1 MTEFEKIYQN
11 YNPRQAALDEAR
23 ALLTAAAKAAM
34 ADGALP
40 EAELPAFIV
49 EIPADVKNGDIASN
63 IAMAGARSWR
73 KAPKMIADALLAHLP
88 SIENS
93 VFAKVEVAGPG
104 FINLFLA
111 PSFWASV
118 VLGACSNKEYG
129 RTDHGKGAK
138 YNVEFVSANPTGP
151 MHMGNARGGAIGDSL
166 SSLLQ
171 EAGYEVSREFY
182 INDAGNQVAKFG
194 KSLDLRYLQL
204 CSEAGQK
211 VVAECGSDMEKL
223 TKTIYD
229 QTSTPDE
236 NGNIPEEQKDFPFT
250 MPSDVYLGMDIIEH
264 AKNYYDLHGGRELSA
279 KPEEER
285 RKALVDYALPLN
297 EKRLEEDLLKYR
309 IKYDN
314 WFKESTLHNNGAVKA
329 VIEKL
334 KEGGHTYEKDGAL
347 WLKATDFGGDQDFV
361 LVRSNGFPT
370 YIVPDIA
377 YHYDKL
383 ITRAYDKAINVLGAD
398 HHGYVQRMRI
408 ALSALGIDDK
418 RLDVVIMQMV
428 MLIRDGKPCKL
439 SKRSG
444 KAITLTTLL
453 DEVPI
458 DAARFVFN
466 QRNADTHLEFDL
478 DLAVEESSKNPVFY
492 VQYAHARICSV
503 IRKQADEGVKYE
515 GGAVSY
521 TEPAEFALIRKIA
534 EMPEMINTAAKDY
547 DPSALTRYSYELAQA
562 FHKFY
567 DSCPIKDA
575 DADVKQSRLA
585 LCEAARTTLR
595 NVLSLLKVEAP
606 ERM

>member
-1 MTEFEKIYQN
+1 M
-11 YNPRQAALDEAR
+11 YNAVED
-23 ALLTAAAKAAM
+23 AKAQVKEM
-34 ADGALP
+34 IMGALGRLV
-40 EAELPAFIV
+40 AEGKIPSEPLPPFQV
-49 EIPADVKNGDIASN
+49 TIPADNSHGDFSANTALVSAKALKNNPRAIAQ
-63 IAMAGARSWR
+63 
-73 KAPKMIADALLAHLP
+73 MIADAV
-88 SIENS
+88 E
-93 VFAKVEVAGPG
+93 FAGTDFSKVEVAGPG
-104 FINLFLA
+104 FLNFFIGESWFGG
-111 PSFWASV
+111 V
-118 VLGACSNKEYG
+118 VRNAVAMGEDYG
-129 RTDHGKGAK
+129 KTDLGKGK
-138 YNVEFVSANPTGP
+138 RVLVEFVSANPTGP
-151 MHMGNARGGAIGDSL
+151 MHIGNARGGALGDSL

-194 KSLDLRYLQL
+194 KSLDLRYMQL
-204 CSEAGQK
+204 CSDAGQK
-211 VVAECGSDMEKL
+211 VIAECGDDMEKL

-229 QTSTPDE
+229 NTSTPDE
-236 NGNIPEEQKDFPFT
+236 NGDIPEEQKALPFT
-250 MPSDVYLGMDIIEH
+250 MPNDVYLGMDIIEH
-264 AKNYYDLHGGRELSA
+264 AKNYYDLHGGKALSE
-279 KPEEER
+279 KSEEER

-314 WFKESTLHNNGAVKA
+314 WFKESTLHNNGAVND

-334 KEGGHTYEKDGAL
+334 KAGGHTYEKDGAL
-347 WLKATDFGGDQDFV
+347 WLRATDFGGDQDFV

-383 ITRAYDKAINVLGAD
+383 ITRNYDKAINVLGAD

-408 ALSALGIDDK
+408 ALSALGIDEK

-466 QRNADTHLEFDL
+466 QRTADTHLEFDL

-492 VQYAHARICSV
+492 VQYAHARICSI
-503 IRKQADEGVKYE
+503 IRRQADEGVQYQ
-515 GGAVSY
+515 GGEVSY
-521 TEPAEFALIRKIA
+521 SDPAEYALICKIA
-534 EMPEMINTAAKDY
+534 EMPEMINQAAKDY
-547 DPSALTRYSYELAQA
+547 DPSALTRYSYELAQT

-567 DSCPIKDA
+567 DSCPIKGAEDS
-575 DADVKQSRLA
+575 VKLSRLA
-585 LCEAARTTLR
+585 LCTAAKTALK

>member
-1 MTEFEKIYQN
+1 M
-11 YNPRQAALDEAR
+11 YNAVED
-23 ALLTAAAKAAM
+23 AKAQVKEM
-34 ADGALP
+34 IMGALGRLV
-40 EAELPAFIV
+40 AEGKIPSEPLPPFQV
-49 EIPADVKNGDIASN
+49 TIPADNSHGDFSANTALVSAKALKNNPRAIAQ
-63 IAMAGARSWR
+63 
-73 KAPKMIADALLAHLP
+73 MIADAV
-88 SIENS
+88 E
-93 VFAKVEVAGPG
+93 FAGTDFSKVEVAGPG
-104 FINLFLA
+104 FLNFFIGESWFGG
-111 PSFWASV
+111 V
-118 VLGACSNKEYG
+118 VRNAVAMGEDYG
-129 RTDHGKGAK
+129 KTDFGKGK
-138 YNVEFVSANPTGP
+138 RVLVEFVSANPTGP
-151 MHMGNARGGAIGDSL
+151 MHIGNARGGALGDSL

-194 KSLDLRYLQL
+194 KSLDLRYMQL
-204 CSEAGQK
+204 CSDAGQK
-211 VVAECGSDMEKL
+211 VIAECGDDMEKL

-229 QTSTPDE
+229 NTSTPDE
-236 NGNIPEEQKDFPFT
+236 NGDIPEEQKALPFT
-250 MPSDVYLGMDIIEH
+250 MPNDVYLGMDIIEH
-264 AKNYYDLHGGRELSA
+264 AKNYYDLHGGKALSE
-279 KPEEER
+279 KSEEER

-314 WFKESTLHNNGAVKA
+314 WFKESTLHNNGAVND

-334 KEGGHTYEKDGAL
+334 KAGGHTYEKDGAL
-347 WLKATDFGGDQDFV
+347 WLRATDFGGDQDFV

-383 ITRAYDKAINVLGAD
+383 ITRNYDKAINVLGAD

-408 ALSALGIDDK
+408 ALSALGIDEK

-466 QRNADTHLEFDL
+466 QRTADTHLEFDL

-492 VQYAHARICSV
+492 VQYAHARICSI
-503 IRKQADEGVKYE
+503 IRRQADEGVQYQ
-515 GGAVSY
+515 GGEVSY
-521 TEPAEFALIRKIA
+521 SDPAEYALIRKIA
-534 EMPEMINTAAKDY
+534 EMPEMINQAAKDY
-547 DPSALTRYSYELAQA
+547 DPSALTRYSYELAQT

-567 DSCPIKDA
+567 DSCPIKGAEDS
-575 DADVKQSRLA
+575 VKLSRLA
-585 LCEAARTTLR
+585 LCTAAKTALK

>member
-1 MTEFEKIYQN
+1 M
-11 YNPRQAALDEAR
+11 YNAVED
-23 ALLTAAAKAAM
+23 AKAQVKEM
-34 ADGALP
+34 IMGALGRLV
-40 EAELPAFIV
+40 AEGKIPSEPLPPFQV
-49 EIPADVKNGDIASN
+49 TIPADNSHGDFSANTALVSAKALKNNPRAIAQ
-63 IAMAGARSWR
+63 
-73 KAPKMIADALLAHLP
+73 MIADAV
-88 SIENS
+88 E
-93 VFAKVEVAGPG
+93 FAGTDFSKVEVAGPG
-104 FINLFLA
+104 FLNFFIGESWFGG
-111 PSFWASV
+111 V
-118 VLGACSNKEYG
+118 VRNAVAMGEDYG
-129 RTDHGKGAK
+129 KTDLGKGK
-138 YNVEFVSANPTGP
+138 RVLVEFVSANPTGP
-151 MHMGNARGGAIGDSL
+151 MHIGNARGGALGDSL

-194 KSLDLRYLQL
+194 KSLDLRYMQL
-204 CSEAGQK
+204 CSDAGQS
-211 VVAECGSDMEKL
+211 VIAECGDDMEKL

-229 QTSTPDE
+229 NTSTPDE
-236 NGNIPEEQKDFPFT
+236 NGDIPEEQKALPFT
-250 MPSDVYLGMDIIEH
+250 MPNDVYLGMDIIEH
-264 AKNYYDLHGGRELSA
+264 AKNYYDLHGGKALSE
-279 KPEEER
+279 KSDEER

-297 EKRLEEDLLKYR
+297 ERRLEEDLLKYR

-314 WFKESTLHNNGAVKA
+314 WFKESTLHNNGAVA
-329 VIEKL
+329 DVIEKL
-334 KEGGHTYEKDGAL
+334 KAGGHTYEKDGAL
-347 WLKATDFGGDQDFV
+347 WLRATDFGGDQDFV

-383 ITRAYDKAINVLGAD
+383 ITRNYDKAINVLGAD

-408 ALSALGIDDK
+408 ALSALGIDEK

-466 QRNADTHLEFDL
+466 QRTADTHLEFDL

-492 VQYAHARICSV
+492 VQYAHARICSI
-503 IRKQADEGVKYE
+503 IRRQADEGVQYR
-515 GGAVSY
+515 GGEVSY
-521 TEPAEFALIRKIA
+521 SDPAEYALIRKIA
-534 EMPEMINTAAKDY
+534 EMPEMINQAAKDY
-547 DPSALTRYSYELAQA
+547 DPSALTRYSYELAQT

-567 DSCPIKDA
+567 DSCPIKGAEDS
-575 DADVKQSRLA
+575 VKLSRLA
-585 LCEAARTTLR
+585 LCTAAKTALK

>member
-1 MTEFEKIYQN
+1 M
-11 YNPRQAALDEAR
+11 
-23 ALLTAAAKAAM
+23 
-34 ADGALP
+34 
-40 EAELPAFIV
+40 
-49 EIPADVKNGDIASN
+49 
-63 IAMAGARSWR
+63 
-73 KAPKMIADALLAHLP
+73 
-88 SIENS
+88 
-93 VFAKVEVAGPG
+93 
-104 FINLFLA
+104 
-111 PSFWASV
+111 
-118 VLGACSNKEYG
+118 
-129 RTDHGKGAK
+129 
-138 YNVEFVSANPTGP
+138 
-151 MHMGNARGGAIGDSL
+151 
-166 SSLLQ
+166 
-171 EAGYEVSREFY
+171 
-182 INDAGNQVAKFG
+182 
-194 KSLDLRYLQL
+194 
-204 CSEAGQK
+204 
-211 VVAECGSDMEKL
+211 
-223 TKTIYD
+223 
-229 QTSTPDE
+229 
-236 NGNIPEEQKDFPFT
+236 
-250 MPSDVYLGMDIIEH
+250 
-264 AKNYYDLHGGRELSA
+264 
-279 KPEEER
+279 
-285 RKALVDYALPLN
+285 
-297 EKRLEEDLLKYR
+297 
-309 IKYDN
+309 
-314 WFKESTLHNNGAVKA
+314 
-329 VIEKL
+329 
-334 KEGGHTYEKDGAL
+334 
-347 WLKATDFGGDQDFV
+347 

-521 TEPAEFALIRKIA
+521 TDPAEFALIRKIA